1 MLYKMRLLPLEN
13 LAVPHSP
20 DDELHWLPFAWL
32 CLALD
37 RHWNFVGCYFV
48 IAELFYAFDLN

>member
-1 MLYKMRLLPLEN
+1 MLYKMRQLPLEN
-13 LAVPHSP
+13 LAVLHSP
-20 DDELHWLPFAWL
+20 DDELHWLTFAWL

-37 RHWNFVGCYFV
+37 RHWTFVGCYFV